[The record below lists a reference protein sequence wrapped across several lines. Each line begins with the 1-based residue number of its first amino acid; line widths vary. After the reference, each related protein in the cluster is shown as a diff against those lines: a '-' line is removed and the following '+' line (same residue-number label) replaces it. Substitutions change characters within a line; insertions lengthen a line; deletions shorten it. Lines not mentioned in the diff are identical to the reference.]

1 MAKTRKDVIVVP
13 WDYSEASE
21 IALQHAILLA
31 NEVDNQIMLVRFI
44 KEAGLFG
51 SKSAKQAE
59 YESEKVKIKD
69 TAAEIVKK
77 YNLDPVRIFIDVEI
91 GIKSKVVNALV
102 KDANA
107 NLVVCGRTYKLTDKQ
122 TLDIR
127 EITDML
133 SVIDIPFIITTTAP
147 THAYY
152 KEIVVPLDHDKK
164 MKETLQWVVYLSKY
178 YNCNINIIKPY
189 IEDEYMKKDM
199 ENNIYFTKK
208 LLDKKNIIYGIK
220 TAKKGKVFEDEI
232 LKFSVNIDSDLVVLI
247 INKYKKMVKDDPNY
261 DATIP
266 FLVINRNSEVVKY
279 GGSFR

>member
-13 WDYSEASE
+13 WDYTETCE

-44 KEAGLFG
+44 KAPGLFG
-51 SKSAKQAE
+51 HAAKQAE
-59 YESEKVKIKD
+59 FEEEKIKIKE
-69 TAAEIVKK
+69 AAARIAEK
-77 YNLDPVRIFIDVEI
+77 YHLDPERLFIDVEI
-91 GIKSKVVNALV
+91 GTKSKTVDSLV

-107 NLVVCGRTYKLTDKQ
+107 NLVITGKTYKLTDKD
-122 TLDIR
+122 TFDIR

-133 SVIDIPFIITTTAP
+133 SVIDIPFIVATEPP
-147 THAYY
+147 THDYY

-189 IEDEYMKKDM
+189 IEDEYQKKDM
-199 ENNIYFTKK
+199 ANNIYFTKK

-220 TAKKGKVFEDEI
+220 TAKKGKIFEEEI
-232 LKFSVNIDSDLVVLI
+232 LRFSQNIDSDLVVII
-247 INKYKKMVKDDPNY
+247 INKYKKMVKENPNY
-261 DATIP
+261 KETIP

>member
-1 MAKTRKDVIVVP
+1 MAKTRKDVIIVP

-59 YESEKVKIKD
+59 YEAEKVKIKEV
-69 TAAEIVKK
+69 AAEIVSK

-91 GIKSKVVNALV
+91 GTKSKVVDALV

-133 SVIDIPFIITTTAP
+133 SVIDIPFIIATTAP

-152 KEIVVPLDHDKK
+152 QEIVVPLDNDKK

-189 IEDEYMKKDM
+189 IENEYMKKDM

-247 INKYKKMVKDDPNY
+247 INKFKKMVKEDPNY

>member
-13 WDYSEASE
+13 WDYTETCE

-44 KEAGLFG
+44 KAPGLFG
-51 SKSAKQAE
+51 KAAKQAE
-59 YESEKVKIKD
+59 YEEEKVKIKE
-69 TAAEIVKK
+69 AASQIAEK
-77 YNLDPVRIFIDVEI
+77 YNLDPQRLFIDVEI
-91 GIKSKVVNALV
+91 GTSSKTVDSLI

-107 NLVVCGRTYKLTDKQ
+107 NLIVSGRTYQLGPKDILDVREMTDV
-122 TLDIR
+122 
-127 EITDML
+127 L
-133 SVIDIPFIITTTAP
+133 SVVDIPFIVATTAP
-147 THAYY
+147 THDYY

-189 IEDEYMKKDM
+189 IEDEYQKKDM
-199 ENNIYFTKK
+199 ANNIYFTKK
-208 LLDKKNIIYGIK
+208 LLDKKDIIYGIK
-220 TAKKGKVFEDEI
+220 TAKKGKIFEDEI
-232 LKFSVNIDSDLVVLI
+232 LKFSQNIDSDLVVII
-247 INKYKKMVKDDPNY
+247 INKFKKMVKENPNY
-261 DATIP
+261 KETIP

>member
-1 MAKTRKDVIVVP
+1 MAKTRKDVIVIP
-13 WDYSEASE
+13 WDYSETSE

-31 NEVDNQIMLVRFI
+31 NEVDNQIMLVRFL
-44 KEAGLFG
+44 KRAGLFG
-51 SKSAKQAE
+51 KSAKQAE
-59 YESEKVKIKD
+59 FESEKVKIKE
-69 TAAEIVKK
+69 AANKMVEK
-77 YNLDPVRIFIDVEI
+77 YKLDPQRIFIDVEI
-91 GIKSKVVNALV
+91 GTKSKIVNGLI

-107 NLVVCGRTYKLTDKQ
+107 NLVIMGKSYKLTDKK
-122 TLDIR
+122 TLNIQ
-127 EITDML
+127 ELTDMW
-133 SVIDIPFIITTTAP
+133 SVIDIPFIVATEAP
-147 THAYY
+147 THDCY

-189 IEDEYMKKDM
+189 ILDEYKKKDM
-199 ENNIYFTKK
+199 ANNIYFTKK

-232 LKFSVNIDSDLVVLI
+232 LKFSQNIDSDLVVLI
-247 INKYKKMVKDDPNY
+247 INKYKKMIKENPDY
-261 DATIP
+261 KEAIP

>member
-1 MAKTRKDVIVVP
+1 MAKTRKDVIIVP

-59 YESEKVKIKD
+59 YEAEKVKIKEA
-69 TAAEIVKK
+69 AAEIVSK

-91 GIKSKVVNALV
+91 GTKSKVVDALV

-107 NLVVCGRTYKLTDKQ
+107 NLVVCGRTYKLTEKQ

-152 KEIVVPLDHDKK
+152 KEIVVPLDNDKK

-189 IEDEYMKKDM
+189 IENEYMKKDM

>member
-1 MAKTRKDVIVVP
+1 MAKTRKDVIIVP

-59 YESEKVKIKD
+59 YEAEKVKIKEV
-69 TAAEIVKK
+69 AAEIVSK

-91 GIKSKVVNALV
+91 GTKSKVVDALV

-133 SVIDIPFIITTTAP
+133 SVIDIPFIIATTAP

-152 KEIVVPLDHDKK
+152 KEIVVPLDNDKK

-189 IEDEYMKKDM
+189 IENEYMKKDM

-247 INKYKKMVKDDPNY
+247 INKFKKMVKEDPNY

>member
-13 WDYSEASE
+13 WDYSESSE
-21 IALQHAILLA
+21 IALRHAILLA

-59 YESEKVKIKD
+59 YESEKVKIKEA
-69 TAAEIVKK
+69 AAEMVKK
-77 YNLDPVRIFIDVEI
+77 YNLAPQRIFIDVEI
-91 GIKSKVVNALV
+91 GTKAKVVDSLI

-107 NLVVCGRTYKLTDKQ
+107 NLVVCGRTYKLSDKI

-133 SVIDIPFIITTTAP
+133 AVIDIPFIIATTAP
-147 THAYY
+147 THQYY

-247 INKYKKMVKDDPNY
+247 INKYKKMVKDNPNY

>member
-1 MAKTRKDVIVVP
+1 MAKTRKDVIIVP

-59 YESEKVKIKD
+59 YEAEKVKIKE
-69 TAAEIVKK
+69 TAAEIVNK

-91 GIKSKVVNALV
+91 GTKSKVVDALV

-107 NLVVCGRTYKLTDKQ
+107 NLVVCGRTYKLTEKQ

-152 KEIVVPLDHDKK
+152 KEIVVPLDNDKK

-178 YNCNINIIKPY
+178 SNCNINIIKPY
-189 IEDEYMKKDM
+189 IENEYMKKDM

>member
-1 MAKTRKDVIVVP
+1 MAKTRKDVIVIP
-13 WDYSEASE
+13 WDYTETCE

-44 KEAGLFG
+44 KAPGLFG
-51 SKSAKQAE
+51 KAAKQAE
-59 YESEKVKIKD
+59 YEEEKVKIKE
-69 TAAEIVKK
+69 AANQMVQK
-77 YNLDPVRIFIDVEI
+77 YNLDPQRIFIDVEI
-91 GIKSKVVNALV
+91 GTKSKTVDGLM

-107 NLVVCGRTYKLTDKQ
+107 NLVITGRTYKMTEKD
-122 TLDIR
+122 TLGIR
-127 EITDML
+127 EITDIL
-133 SVIDIPFIITTTAP
+133 SVIDIPFIVATTAP
-147 THAYY
+147 THDYY

-189 IEDEYMKKDM
+189 IDDEYQKKDM
-199 ENNIYFTKK
+199 ANNIYFTKK
-208 LLDKKNIIYGIK
+208 LLDKKDIIYGIK

-232 LKFSVNIDSDLVVLI
+232 LRFSQNIDSDLVVLI
-247 INKYKKMVKDDPNY
+247 INKYKKMVKDNPDY
-261 DATIP
+261 KETIP

>member
-13 WDYSEASE
+13 WDYSETCE
-21 IALQHAILLA
+21 IALQHAIQLA

-51 SKSAKQAE
+51 NKAAKQAE
-59 YESEKVKIKD
+59 YESEKVKIKES
-69 TAAEIVKK
+69 AAAMVQK
-77 YNLDPVRIFIDVEI
+77 YNLDPERIFIDVEI
-91 GIKSKVVNALV
+91 GTKAKIVESLI

-107 NLVVCGRTYKLTDKQ
+107 NLVVCGRSYKLSDKI
-122 TLDIR
+122 TLGIR
-127 EITDML
+127 EIADML
-133 SVIDIPFIITTTAP
+133 AVIDIPFIVTTAP
-147 THAYY
+147 PAHQYY

-208 LLDKKNIIYGIK
+208 VLDKKNIIYGIK

-247 INKYKKMVKDDPNY
+247 INKYKKMIKDNPNY
-261 DATIP
+261 EATIP

>member
-1 MAKTRKDVIVVP
+1 MAKTRKDVIIVP

-59 YESEKVKIKD
+59 YEAEKVKIKEA
-69 TAAEIVKK
+69 AAEIVNK

-91 GIKSKVVNALV
+91 GTKSKVVDALV

-107 NLVVCGRTYKLTDKQ
+107 NLVVCGRTYKLTEKQ

-152 KEIVVPLDHDKK
+152 KEIVVPLDNDKK

-189 IEDEYMKKDM
+189 IENEYMKKDM

>member
-1 MAKTRKDVIVVP
+1 MAKTRKDVIIVP

-59 YESEKVKIKD
+59 YEAEKVKIKEA
-69 TAAEIVKK
+69 AAEIVSK

-91 GIKSKVVNALV
+91 GTKSKVVDALV

-107 NLVVCGRTYKLTDKQ
+107 NLVVCGRTYKLTEKQ

-152 KEIVVPLDHDKK
+152 KEIVVPLDNDKK

-189 IEDEYMKKDM
+189 IENEYMKKDM
-199 ENNIYFTKK
+199 ENNIYFTKT

>member
-1 MAKTRKDVIVVP
+1 M
-13 WDYSEASE
+13 
-21 IALQHAILLA
+21 QHAILLA

-59 YESEKVKIKD
+59 YEAEKVKIKEA
-69 TAAEIVKK
+69 AAEIVSK

-91 GIKSKVVNALV
+91 GTKSKVVDALV

-107 NLVVCGRTYKLTDKQ
+107 NLVVCGRTYKLTEKQ

-152 KEIVVPLDHDKK
+152 KEIVVPLDNDKK

-189 IEDEYMKKDM
+189 IENEYMKKDM

>member
-1 MAKTRKDVIVVP
+1 MAKTRKDVIIVP

-59 YESEKVKIKD
+59 YEAEKVKIKE
-69 TAAEIVKK
+69 TAAEIVNK

-91 GIKSKVVNALV
+91 GTKSKVVDALV

-107 NLVVCGRTYKLTDKQ
+107 NLVVCGRTYKLTEKQ

-152 KEIVVPLDHDKK
+152 KEIVVPLDNDKK

-189 IEDEYMKKDM
+189 IENEYMKKDM